1 MCQAACKEE
10 VARLTA
16 ENEQLKHSAMSLQAE
31 FRRLADIY
39 KHEIV
44 QSIEQKHKHEVCSS
58 PRFLSGSEIGRATSA
73 NLGYPRL

>member
-58 PRFLSGSEIGRATSA
+58 PRFLSAKFA
-73 NLGYPRL
+73 ALLG